1 MTVIQLEEQHPLQDP
16 IQDPTSKNHF
26 EFISICLDRVIMS
39 PTSEIKAL
47 HAKTLYDYLTHEA
60 FTFVMGQLYFKS
72 VVIKRAY
79 RLKIICADFIE
90 LTNSINSFLAA
101 IGEPLD
107 EIEEIEEIEE
117 IGDLGDLDELEEI
130 DINFI

>member
-1 MTVIQLEEQHPLQDP
+1 MTVIQLEEQIQDP

-101 IGEPLD
+101 IGEPLE
-107 EIEEIEEIEE
+107 EIEEIEEIE
-117 IGDLGDLDELEEI
+117 DLGDLDELEEI